1 MTTPSDVDLAAFV
14 ATSAAIL
21 GLQLDD
27 QAQASVLDAMRG
39 LMGQAALVLDH
50 PKPPTGSPI
59 ASPAVPPTAT

>member
-1 MTTPSDVDLAAFV
+1 MTTLSDVDLAAFV

-39 LMGQAALVLDH
+39 LMGQAALVLGH
-50 PKPPTGSPI
+50 PKPSI